1 MQVLPLCSYKENRT
15 CNDMIPDRWSCE
27 DLEER
32 SSRPR
37 SGCRKNRKCE
47 GCRHCVCFVCEM

>member
-1 MQVLPLCSYKENRT
+1 
-15 CNDMIPDRWSCE
+15 MIPDRWSCE

-47 GCRHCVCFVCEM
+47 GCRHCVCFGCEMCRFEDILQRQNRPNTT